1 MASKLLLGYIYMTQN
16 GASQESLSSV
26 DKEVAGLI
34 DSDLGRQNSHI
45 HLIASEN
52 FASKAVMEASGSILT
67 NKYSEGFPGRRYYV
81 GCEIIDE
88 IEQLAID
95 RACEL
100 FESDHANVQ
109 PHSGSSANMAVYLS
123 LLEPGDTVLG
133 MSLDQGGHLT
143 HGSPVNFSGRVYNFI
158 GYGLDKDTELI
169 DMEEVYRMAVEN
181 KPKLIIAGYSSYS
194 QSLNY
199 ERFREIADEVG
210 AYLLVDAAHFIG
222 LVAGKVIENPTKY
235 AHVVTAT
242 THKALRGPR
251 GGLILCKEELA
262 KTIDKNIF
270 PGAQGGPLNNQIAAK
285 AVCFKEAMTED
296 YKSYAQQILNN
307 AVALAE
313 SFIGEGLR
321 VVSGGTENHIVLVD
335 TRSVDD
341 ELTGKDAG
349 ILLNNKGITLNRN
362 AIPFDPRSPF
372 ITSGIRMGTP
382 AVTTCGMAEKEMNE
396 VGYLISEIL
405 KSRNDDKKL
414 NELET
419 KVRDIAK
426 EFQPYG

>member
-1 MASKLLLGYIYMTQN
+1 
-16 GASQESLSSV
+16 
-26 DKEVAGLI
+26 
-34 DSDLGRQNSHI
+34 
-45 HLIASEN
+45 
-52 FASKAVMEASGSILT
+52 MEASGSILT
-67 NKYSEGFPGRRYYV
+67 NKYSEGFPGRRYYE
-81 GCEIIDE
+81 GCEVVDE

-100 FESDHANVQ
+100 FEADHANVQ

-143 HGSPVNFSGRVYNFI
+143 HGSPVNFSGRVYNFV
-158 GYGLDKDTELI
+158 GYGLDQDTELI
-169 DMEEVYRMAVEN
+169 NMEEVHRMAVEN

-194 QSLNY
+194 QSLNF
-199 ERFREIADEVG
+199 EKFREIADEVG

-222 LVAGKVIENPTKY
+222 LVAGKVVENPTKY
-235 AHVVTAT
+235 ADVVTAT

-251 GGLILCKEELA
+251 GGLILCKEDFA

-270 PGAQGGPLNNQIAAK
+270 PGAQGGALNNQIASK
-285 AVCFKEAMTED
+285 AVCFKEAMTQE
-296 YKSYAQQILNN
+296 YKDYAQQILNN
-307 AVALAE
+307 AVALAD
-313 SFIGEGLR
+313 SFTSEGLR

-349 ILLNNKGITLNRN
+349 ILLNDKGITLNRN

-372 ITSGIRMGTP
+372 ITSGIRMWTP
-382 AVTTCGMAEKEMNE
+382 AVTTCGMKEKEMKE
-396 VGYLISEIL
+396 VGHLISEIL
-405 KSRNDDKKL
+405 KSRNDDSKL
-414 NELET
+414 QELEI
-419 KVRDIAK
+419 KVRDIAR